1 MKKFTA
7 GDSVL
12 TDTSIGHLQL
22 VPVFLYSLHLTLF
35 KTDITFRRTFLA
47 AGHKDVRLRET

>member
-22 VPVFLYSLHLTLF
+22 VPAFLYSLHLTLF
-35 KTDITFRRTFLA
+35 KTDITLRRTFLA